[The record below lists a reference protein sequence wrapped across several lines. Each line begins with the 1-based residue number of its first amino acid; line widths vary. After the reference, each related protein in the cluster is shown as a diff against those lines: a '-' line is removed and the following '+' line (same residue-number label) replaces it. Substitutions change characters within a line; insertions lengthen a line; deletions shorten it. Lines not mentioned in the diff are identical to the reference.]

1 MMILNGVL
9 LGRIFMYKWTSILQH
24 FLRCSY
30 ILGMRLFGNIFQEW
44 PQQIL
49 NQRIKKLSSK
59 LSSTIIITN
68 PRCQPHTIG
77 QNCEQVSSVISHQ
90 NNTCTFVPHFLLP
103 IWHTVVLFK
112 TRVGVTFCNFPVLFT
127 VNHKLYS
134 SYF

>member
-1 MMILNGVL
+1 MVVLKGVL
-9 LGRIFMYKWTSILQH
+9 LGRICMYKWTSILQH
-24 FLRCSY
+24 YLRCSY
-30 ILGMRLFGNIFQEW
+30 ISGVWFFDNIFQEW

-59 LSSTIIITN
+59 PSSMIIITK
-68 PRCQPHTIG
+68 PRCQAHIIG
-77 QNCEQVSSVISHQ
+77 QNCEQVSSIIPYQ

-127 VNHKLYS
+127 VSHKLYS
-134 SYF
+134 PYF